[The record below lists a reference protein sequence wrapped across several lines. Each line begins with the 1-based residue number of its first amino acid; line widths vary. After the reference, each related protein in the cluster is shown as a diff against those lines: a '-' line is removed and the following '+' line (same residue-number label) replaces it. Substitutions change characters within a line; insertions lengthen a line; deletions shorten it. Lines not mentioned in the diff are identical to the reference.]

1 MYADDLLLYIRGKD
15 SVRALSL
22 LESAMDSLTPWLAGL
37 GLSISIPKCQLCV
50 VTRAR
55 RRAGDVS
62 IRAGDTLISFQP
74 TLKYLGVILDSRL
87 TWVPH
92 IKCIAD
98 KAIRTT
104 NILRVIARVSWGA
117 NPALLLT
124 VYRNLV
130 RSYPEWGA
138 PFFRCAA
145 VSALGILDRA
155 QFGALR
161 VALGCMRTTPT
172 SVLLS
177 EAGEPPLSLRRSL
190 LSGRFIL
197 RNFSW
202 RGSPLIPRLQLLR
215 ERVAAGRLRLLPSR
229 CVLLTSYLS
238 VLGLVEGHYQSR
250 RASFFDVP

>member
-1 MYADDLLLYIRGKD
+1 
-15 SVRALSL
+15 
-22 LESAMDSLTPWLAGL
+22 MDSLTPWLAGL